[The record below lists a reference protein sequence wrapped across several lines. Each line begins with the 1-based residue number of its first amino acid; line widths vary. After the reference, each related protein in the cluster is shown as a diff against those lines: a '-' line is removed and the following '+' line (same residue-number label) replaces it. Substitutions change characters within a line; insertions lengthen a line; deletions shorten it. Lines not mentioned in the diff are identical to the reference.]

1 MATVRT
7 GPRETQG
14 STEEATTSPFQFL
27 TESGVVLWTGYTADN
42 LATLGKG
49 LRQVPGSSIYYHVHH
64 AIFRR
69 LKYTWAEYTND
80 FARWVATALGLK
92 ALAEKLSSVD
102 PMEWSTIR
110 DVRERLI
117 AYVQAYTAEDESL
130 PRVAKENE
138 FYFLE
143 ARSFVVPT
151 GLHATTVGELAD
163 GLERLGTGCLLY
175 HFIEARFRNGKGT
188 NDLSRWLRQ
197 VGEEEKATALERL
210 NPYYYDLGSLKD
222 HVVEILRS

>member
-1 MATVRT
+1 MAIART
-7 GPRETQG
+7 EGRERQAGTAE
-14 STEEATTSPFQFL
+14 TAASPFQFR
-27 TESGVVLWTGYTADN
+27 TETGVVLWTGYTADS
-42 LATLGKG
+42 LATLGRA
-49 LRQVPGSSIYYHVHH
+49 LRQVTGSSIYYHVHH
-64 AIFRR
+64 ALFRR

-80 FARWVATALGLK
+80 FARWVATALNQK

-117 AYVQAYTAEDESL
+117 AYIQLYAAEDESF
-130 PRVAKENE
+130 PRVAKEEE

-151 GLHATTVGELAD
+151 GLRATTVPELAD

-175 HFIEARFRNGKGT
+175 HFIESRFRNGKGT
-188 NDLSRWLRQ
+188 NDFSRWLRHR
-197 VGEEEKATALERL
+197 GEHQKAEALECL
-210 NPYYYDLGSLKD
+210 NPYYYDVESLKD
-222 HVVEILRS
+222 QVVDVLRS